1 MRKAMLRAMLI
12 FFVTLSAMISVIDW
26 CFDLTA
32 TSSLELLHPCEC
44 PCNNSSNIP
53 VPPTIITTAKT
64 YTPIEELRK
73 SLDMSAEEGLE
84 YLDEKS
90 LNRYHNCVPQA
101 SRNDHQTLS
110 CISQKNCGKARCYER
125 LRFLNRTKPITALV
139 SFPGSGNTWMRYLIE
154 QATGVF
160 TGSVYCD
167 KGLKVVHPGEHITS
181 ANVMVVKTHQAEATL
196 VPVSQEMFGH
206 THFNQAIL
214 ILRNPFD
221 ALVSEANRRWGG
233 YGHTGVASENDFIGK
248 YIYGSFY
255 QHSIKVD

>member
-1 MRKAMLRAMLI
+1 MFIRQAMFI
-12 FFVTLSAMISVIDW
+12 FFVVLAVMISVIDW
-26 CFDLTA
+26 CFDLTS
-32 TSSLELLHPCEC
+32 TGMSLELVHPCEC
-44 PCNNSSNIP
+44 PCNNSDLP
-53 VPPTIITTAKT
+53 EHPTASTTAKT

-84 YLDEKS
+84 YLDEES

-101 SRNDHQTLS
+101 NHNDHHTLS
-110 CISQKNCGKARCYER
+110 CTSQKNCGKARCHKQ
-125 LRFLNRTKPITALV
+125 LKFLNRTKPITALV

-167 KGLKVVHPGEHITS
+167 KGLKVVHPGEHIAS
-181 ANVMVVKTHQAEATL
+181 GNVIVVKTHQAEATL

-206 THFNQAIL
+206 FHFNQAIFL
-214 ILRNPFD
+214 LRNPFD

-233 YGHTGVASENDFIGK
+233 YGHTGVASENHFIGM
-248 YIYGSFY
+248 
-255 QHSIKVD
+255 

>member
-1 MRKAMLRAMLI
+1 MLIRKAMLI
-12 FFVTLSAMISVIDW
+12 FFVTLSTMISIIDW
-26 CFDLTA
+26 YFDLTS

-44 PCNNSSNIP
+44 PCNLP
-53 VPPTIITTAKT
+53 EPPTIITTAKT

-73 SLDMSAEEGLE
+73 SMDMSAEEGLE
-84 YLDEKS
+84 YLDEES
-90 LNRYHNCVPQA
+90 LNRYHNCIPQA
-101 SRNDHQTLS
+101 NRNDHQILS
-110 CISQKNCGKARCYER
+110 CIGQKNCGKARCYKR

-167 KGLKVVHPGEHITS
+167 KGLKLVHPGEHIAS
-181 ANVMVVKTHQAEATL
+181 ANVIVVKTHQAEATL
-196 VPVSQEMFGH
+196 VPVSQEMFGRS
-206 THFNQAIL
+206 HFNQAIL

-233 YGHTGVASENDFIGK
+233 YGHTGVAGENDFIGE
-248 YIYGSFY
+248 
-255 QHSIKVD
+255 HVC